1 VMMEAVR
8 SSESSISIYQTTRF
22 NILEDSHI
30 QKETM
35 MIVDYDNDD
44 DNTSNS
50 LL

>member
-1 VMMEAVR
+1 MMEAVR

-35 MIVDYDNDD
+35 MIVDDYYDDD